1 MGVMSLARVT
11 TAVTAALLAV
21 VAAATP
27 ASASTAPDTWPQGE
41 SLSMLEVL
49 GIFGGGTL
57 LLFVVIWGLAAAFNA
72 KLQHHVV
79 ASPANRD
86 AVAVE
91 GTPHHSE
98 LPATE
103 DPAKH

>member
-1 MGVMSLARVT
+1 MSLARVI

-21 VAAATP
+21 VALATP

-41 SLSMLEVL
+41 SLSTLEWVGL
-49 GIFGGGTL
+49 FVGGTL

-79 ASPANRD
+79 SSPANPD

-91 GTPHHSE
+91 GTPHHAE

>member
-1 MGVMSLARVT
+1 MSLARVI

-21 VAAATP
+21 VAVATP

-41 SLSMLEVL
+41 GLSTLEVI

-57 LLFVVIWGLAAAFNA
+57 ALFVIIWGLAAAFNA
-72 KLQHHVV
+72 KLRHHVV
-79 ASPANRD
+79 ASPVNRD
-86 AVAVE
+86 ALEAQ